1 MRDEI
6 QALIKEYKIAIMEIN
21 MLLEELSQIDD
32 TKLSYQEEISLKEL
46 KSSHEEAY
54 RLYGIFLDQLEGL
67 L

>member
-6 QALIKEYKIAIMEIN
+6 KVLIKEHKMAMMEVRS
-21 MLLEELSQIDD
+21 LLEELSQIDEV
-32 TKLSYQEEISLKEL
+32 KLSYQEELSLKEL

-54 RLYGIFLDQLEGL
+54 RLYGIFIDQLEGL

>member
-6 QALIKEYKIAIMEIN
+6 QALIKEYKIATMEVN

-54 RLYGIFLDQLEGL
+54 RLYGQFIDQLENL